1 MNPEDLDSLAEYATP
16 VVDGAD
22 TIIAITRPDLES
34 NTYLS
39 QLFAFRGESSRRITH
54 GWRDSAPHIGEAWS
68 GYLSAER
75 SERPQLFAGPSLAT
89 AHRITDNH
97 LGVAEFDIDDAGSRA
112 IYVARVAEPGRY
124 GTDDDVPADEEA
136 PRRITSAA
144 YQANGLG
151 YVKDRPARAFL
162 VDLIEPGLGKSGI
175 TGSAEV
181 PLSTRLETPES
192 DVHDPQFS
200 PSGARMSV
208 ISDVAPD
215 QGAPDLRST
224 VWLLGSGGPE
234 ALELPRMSVQLHRWI
249 DDDRLLL
256 IGADLTRNELDFVG
270 QMPGLFFHDLSTG
283 STRRLTDPETV
294 AVASQP
300 PVLVDEGSVVVAVDT
315 DGATR
320 LARIDLSAEAV
331 DRESLRFLT
340 DALSVVTGFTVSG
353 DSAVATAVTPES
365 PAVLVRVGLDGSA
378 AGGPSPTAGA
388 GDAGTSS
395 SGAAA
400 EETGAGRVAGTE
412 DVVDGGVIDANA
424 VADLVDDEPATAD
437 STLADADQTDA
448 EPAID
453 LDDSTVGN
461 AATASAGEGPTVLR
475 AHPAPANSVLPQLL
489 RVEGESG
496 TITGWLAKP
505 AGQGPFPVVLN
516 IHGGPFAQ
524 YTHGWFDETQ
534 VLTSAGYAVVYANP
548 RGSGGRT
555 RSWGTAVQGNM
566 AEPAMADVLAVL
578 GHALALDSDLDGER
592 LGVQGGS
599 YGGYL
604 TAMTIAADHRF
615 RAAIVER
622 GYLDPH
628 SFIGTSDIGRFFS
641 EEYTSRDAAAIERQ
655 SPLAHAAEVRTP
667 ALVMHSELDF
677 RCPLEQAQQYY
688 AALQRAGTPTEL
700 LIFPG
705 ENHELSRS
713 GQPRH
718 RRQRFDAI
726 IDWWDTHLGG
736 RAAEPTT
743 AERPLA
749 AAVVR

>member
-16 VVDGAD
+16 VVAGED
-22 TIIAITRPDLES
+22 TIVAITRPDLES
-34 NTYLS
+34 NTYLT
-39 QLFAFRGESSRRITH
+39 QLFAFRGESSQRITH
-54 GWRDSAPHIGEAWS
+54 GWRDSAPHIGEHWS
-68 GYLSAER
+68 GYLSAEK

-97 LGVAEFDIDDAGSRA
+97 LGVTEFDIDDAGSRA
-112 IYVARVAEPGRY
+112 LYVARVAESGRY
-124 GTDDDVPADEEA
+124 GSDDDIPAEEEA

-144 YQANGLG
+144 YHANGLG
-151 YVKDRPARAFL
+151 YVGDRPARAFL
-162 VDLIEPGLGKSGI
+162 VDLVEPGLGKAGI

-181 PLSTRLETPES
+181 PLSTMLQTPES
-192 DVHDPQFS
+192 DVHDPRFS

-208 ISDVAPD
+208 IADVTPD
-215 QGAPDLRST
+215 RGEPDLRST
-224 VWLLGSGGPE
+224 VWLLGSDGPE
-234 ALELPRMSVQLHRWI
+234 ALELPRMSVSLHRWI
-249 DDDRLLL
+249 DDGRVLLV
-256 IGADLTRNELDFVG
+256 GADLTRDALDFVG
-270 QMPGLFFHDLSTG
+270 QMPGLFVHDLSTG
-283 STRRLTDPETV
+283 TTRRLTDPETV
-294 AVASQP
+294 AIASLP
-300 PVLVDEGSVVVAVDT
+300 AIVVGESAVVAVDT

-331 DRESLRFLT
+331 GLDDLRFLT
-340 DALSVVTGFTVSG
+340 DALSVVTGFAVDGGT
-353 DSAVATAVTPES
+353 AVATAVTPES
-365 PAVLVRVGLDGSA
+365 PAVLIRVGLDGSGA
-378 AGGPSPTAGA
+378 DGPSPTAGA
-388 GDAGTSS
+388 TEIAGDSS
-395 SGAAA
+395 I
-400 EETGAGRVAGTE
+400 E
-412 DVVDGGVIDANA
+412 GGVMDANA
-424 VADLVDDEPATAD
+424 VADLVDDEHPHAD
-437 STLADADQTDA
+437 STLADAHAAGEDDMYDSDVAAVSSAESGLAVAGVADA
-448 EPAID
+448 AEAA
-453 LDDSTVGN
+453 G
-461 AATASAGEGPTVLR
+461 ATASAGETGPSVLR
-475 AHPAPANSVLPQLL
+475 AHPAPANSVLPRLL
-489 RVEGESG
+489 RVDGEGG

-505 AGQGPFPVVLN
+505 TGQGPFPVVLN

-555 RSWGTAVQGNM
+555 RTWGTAVQGNM

-578 GHALALDSDLDGER
+578 EHALALDSDLDGDR

-628 SFIGTSDIGRFFS
+628 SFVGTSDIGRFFS

-655 SPLAHAAEVRTP
+655 SPLAHAGQVRTP

-688 AALQRAGTPTEL
+688 AALQRAGVETEL

-736 RAAEPTT
+736 RPAESATDD
-743 AERPLA
+743 RPLTT
-749 AAVVR
+749 AVVR